1 MKKSE
6 LHQLIREEIGKAL
19 NDSKKVREMK
29 TYIPTVESFTLT
41 GFNEN
46 KTWKN
51 LNQDDF
57 EGKLENWKSS
67 IVLSYDYIAQ
77 NDLYK
82 VLDWIRTDE
91 KTLNSKYPNIKYK
104 INPGN
109 RQGELPFIEINM

>member
-1 MKKSE
+1 MKYLME
-6 LHQLIREEIGKAL
+6 
-19 NDSKKVREMK
+19 
-29 TYIPTVESFTLT
+29 
-41 GFNEN
+41 FNEN

-57 EGKLENWKSS
+57 EGKLENWKSF

-77 NDLYK
+77 DDLYQ

-91 KTLNSKYPNIKYK
+91 KKLNSKYPHIKYK

-109 RQGELPFIEINM
+109 RRGELPFIEINM